1 MRSWEGDGIGYMTW
15 VIAEAP
21 ETSYPA
27 RMEQVPP
34 HAVLVDLLREH
45 RVLEDG
51 MRELDPTP
59 GLVLAVGQTLLA
71 FARQE
76 DEAFSALNRLLEPA
90 VLDEMRAEHE
100 EISRDLELLD
110 WLVCSTPDSP
120 DAAVLAAS
128 IASRMLRHVSR
139 DGRLLARATGVRFG

>member
-1 MRSWEGDGIGYMTW
+1 
-15 VIAEAP
+15 
-21 ETSYPA
+21 
-27 RMEQVPP
+27 
-34 HAVLVDLLREH
+34 
-45 RVLEDG
+45 
-51 MRELDPTP
+51 
-59 GLVLAVGQTLLA
+59 
-71 FARQE
+71 
-76 DEAFSALNRLLEPA
+76 